1 MSADRKPA
9 KVTRLPA
16 PLFLLEVHSER
27 MIDAM
32 HALRDAGFTVEH
44 VMNTNNRFRVEDA
57 REHDQ

>member
-1 MSADRKPA
+1 MSAKPNNA
-9 KVTRLPA
+9 VHLPA
-16 PLFLLEVHSER
+16 PPLLLEFRSER

-44 VMNTNNRFRVEDA
+44 VMSTNNRFRVEDA